1 MQANCVEDKCSHGVP
16 LTRSWTPPPVDHRY
30 QLAIP
35 TPPLQRPLRGGSW
48 GRVRPFVQ
56 PTCRSSLG
64 LGNDFKVV
72 DRGKKKKH
80 RKVFLLPGIHVQR
93 ISNDEYVELK
103 QIISSSAAEG
113 SDRSRFSRFCG
124 WSQSGE
130 TSGYLRRVPV
140 YPQVSRNKLL
150 LMRCCR
156 LCGPRFRSRW
166 SDI

>member
-1 MQANCVEDKCSHGVP
+1 MQANCVEDKCSDGVP

-72 DRGKKKKH
+72 DRGKKKSTGKFSYYLEFTFS
-80 RKVFLLPGIHVQR
+80 VFLMM
-93 ISNDEYVELK
+93 NT
-103 QIISSSAAEG
+103 SSLN
-113 SDRSRFSRFCG
+113 RSYPPPPPKGQTGLGFPASVAG
-124 WSQSGE
+124 PNLGKPQA
-130 TSGYLRRVPV
+130 TSGGSRSIPRCPV
-140 YPQVSRNKLL
+140 INSY
-150 LMRCCR
+150 
-156 LCGPRFRSRW
+156 
-166 SDI
+166 